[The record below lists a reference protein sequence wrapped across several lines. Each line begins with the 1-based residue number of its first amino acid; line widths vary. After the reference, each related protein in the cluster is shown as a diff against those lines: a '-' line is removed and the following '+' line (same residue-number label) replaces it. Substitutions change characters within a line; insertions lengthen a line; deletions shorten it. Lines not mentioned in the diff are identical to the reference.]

1 MAFALLIIGAVLL
14 IAAVRGTTDGPAGL
28 YALLVGDF
36 TGPANFVYW
45 AVAILLIG
53 ALGYIPKLK
62 TFSVA
67 LLSLVVLVLF
77 LKKGDPS
84 GVGGGFF
91 SQLTTGLGS
100 TTTPVAA
107 ASTSL
112 PAPVPGLNAPGFN
125 QPGSI
130 INNPLGTGL
139 FGSGS
144 GVSQP
149 STPTIPSSGMDANG
163 NPIGGGNLSFP
174 YLPPI
179 TPLVQ

>member
-1 MAFALLIIGAVLL
+1 MAHKKNDIKMAFALLIIGAVLL
-14 IAAVRGTTDGPAGL
+14 IAAVRGTTDGPEGL

-62 TFSVA
+62 AFSVA
-67 LLSLVVLVLF
+67 LLALVVLVLF

-91 SQLTTGLGS
+91 AQLTSGLA
-100 TTTPVAA
+100 TTQKPVAA
-107 ASTSL
+107 SSKL
-112 PAPVPGLNAPGFN
+112 PAPVPGANAPGFN

-130 INNPLGTGL
+130 INNPA
-139 FGSGS
+139 GS
-144 GVSQP
+144 
-149 STPTIPSSGMDANG
+149 T
-163 NPIGGGNLSFP
+163 GGGSLSFP
-174 YLPPI
+174 FLPPI

>member
-77 LKKGDPS
+77 LKKGDPTT

-91 SQLTTGLGS
+91 AQFTSGLA
-100 TTTPVAA
+100 TTTTAQKMPS
-107 ASTSL
+107 ASTL
-112 PAPVPGLNAPGFN
+112 PAPIPGANAPGFN

-130 INNPLGTGL
+130 INDPLGSTGKL
-139 FGSGS
+139 
-144 GVSQP
+144 Q
-149 STPTIPSSGMDANG
+149 
-163 NPIGGGNLSFP
+163 FP
-174 YLPPI
+174 FLAPI

>member
-1 MAFALLIIGAVLL
+1 MKMAFALLIIGAVLL

-28 YALLVGDF
+28 YALLLNDF

-67 LLSLVVLVLF
+67 LLALVVLVLF

-91 SQLTTGLGS
+91 AQLSSGLAVTQKPAASGS
-100 TTTPVAA
+100 T
-107 ASTSL
+107 L
-112 PAPVPGLNAPGFN
+112 PAPIPGANAPGFN
-125 QPGSI
+125 QPGST
-130 INNPLGTGL
+130 INDPLGSTGKL
-139 FGSGS
+139 
-144 GVSQP
+144 
-149 STPTIPSSGMDANG
+149 N
-163 NPIGGGNLSFP
+163 FP
-174 YLPPI
+174 FLAPI